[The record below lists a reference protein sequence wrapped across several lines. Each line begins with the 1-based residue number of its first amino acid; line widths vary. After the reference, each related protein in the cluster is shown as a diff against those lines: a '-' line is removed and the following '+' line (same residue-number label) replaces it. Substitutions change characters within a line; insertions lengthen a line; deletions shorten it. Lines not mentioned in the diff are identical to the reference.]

1 MITMISL
8 YDYLGKP
15 AGSALG
21 KQVHDFSK
29 IVNAR
34 RGTKIVAHS
43 PFKNGVIITYEKPFL
58 DQFFKIKALFNN
70 A

>member
-15 AGSALG
+15 AGSRLG
-21 KQVHDFSK
+21 KQVSEYAK
-29 IVNAR
+29 IVGAR
-34 RGTKIVAHS
+34 RSTKTVSHS
-43 PFKNGVIITYEKPFL
+43 PYNNGTIFMYEKPFL
-58 DQFFKIKALFNN
+58 DQFFKIKALFDN

>member
-15 AGSALG
+15 AGSRLG
-21 KQVHDFSK
+21 KQVAKYAK
-29 IVNAR
+29 IVGAR
-34 RGTKIVAHS
+34 HSTKVVAHS
-43 PFKNGVIITYEKPFL
+43 PYKNGIILTYEKPFL
-58 DQFFKIKALFNN
+58 DQFFKIKAVFGN

>member
-34 RGTKIVAHS
+34 RGTKVVA
-43 PFKNGVIITYEKPFL
+43 IITYEKPFL

>member
-1 MITMISL
+1 MISL

-15 AGSALG
+15 AGSRLG
-21 KQVHDFSK
+21 KQVSEYAK
-29 IVNAR
+29 IVGAR
-34 RGTKIVAHS
+34 RSTKVVAHS
-43 PFKNGVIITYEKPFL
+43 PFKNGIIITYEKPFL

>member
-1 MITMISL
+1 MQTMISL

-21 KQVHDFSK
+21 KQVYAFSK
-29 IVNAR
+29 IVKAKR
-34 RGTKIVAHS
+34 STKVVAHS
-43 PFKNGVIITYEKPFL
+43 PYKNGTIITYEKPFL

>member
-15 AGSALG
+15 AGPILG
-21 KQVHDFSK
+21 KQVFEYAK
-29 IVNAR
+29 IVGAKH
-34 RGTKIVAHS
+34 GTKTVSYS
-43 PFKNGVIITYEKPFL
+43 PFKNGTIMTYEKPFL
-58 DQFFKIKALFNN
+58 DQFFIVKTLFN